1 MGVLTNFTFRNI
13 IVAFGLVLIL
23 SGCGDAFRGQSF
35 DVPVSEAREIL
46 KRTEVPYDVLGSPDL
61 RSTVIEKSPT
71 TLVWKVTLDGSE
83 FMQFTAEVTPNN
95 PKSTHVVVS
104 LNGPSGGKYA
114 AMEKTLN
121 DNVTVKNLY
130 LAAMEEEVAA
140 ALEKRDF
147 DMMKLTPQIM
157 AAAGANLGT
166 ITKRLDDI
174 DQPSQEETQREK
186 RQAMADREIAEWNA
200 GEDDE
205 GFDQ

>member
-13 IVAFGLVLIL
+13 IAAFGLVLIL

-35 DVPVSEAREIL
+35 DVPVSEAKEIL

-61 RSTVIEKSPT
+61 RSKVIEKSPT

-95 PKSTHVVVS
+95 PKSTRVVVS

-147 DMMKLTPQIM
+147 DMMKLTPHIM

-186 RQAMADREIAEWNA
+186 RQAMADREMAEWNA
-200 GEDDE
+200 GEDD
-205 GFDQ
+205 GGVD

>member
-1 MGVLTNFTFRNI
+1 MGVLTNFTYRNI
-13 IVAFGLVLIL
+13 ITAFGIVLIL
-23 SGCGDAFRGQSF
+23 AGCGAVFRGQSF
-35 DVPVSEAREIL
+35 DVPVSEAEKIL
-46 KRTEVPYDVLGSPDL
+46 MRTEVPYDVLGSPDL
-61 RSTVIEKSPT
+61 RSKVIEKSPT

-83 FMQFTAEVTPNN
+83 FMQFTAEVTPNT
-95 PKSTHVVVS
+95 PESTRVVVS

-147 DMMKLTPQIM
+147 DMMKLTPHIM

-166 ITKRLDDI
+166 ITKRLNDI

-186 RQAMADREIAEWNA
+186 RQAMADREMAEWNA